1 MTFSVSDFATNL
13 SRTGVSKASLFDVR
27 FAPPRGLVGAN
38 ETLRELSLR
47 CDSVSLP
54 NRASASIP
62 IKYYGNVKK
71 HYYGTIDPTPITITV
86 ILSQNL
92 AERDLF
98 LTWQDV
104 ALGRIRKPFNAPR
117 LGNFNIGYYKNYVS
131 NVEINKYDESGNLAM
146 VTKLVDAYPS
156 IVGESALSWS
166 DTEIM
171 KMNVTFDY
179 YYFQEF
185 YTGDTNDADLE
196 NRTLLNNSNKA
207 RFYGVVRGDFDL

>member
-131 NVEINKYDESGNLAM
+131 NVEINKYNESGNLVM
-146 VTKLVDAYPS
+146 TTKLVDAYPS

-166 DTEIM
+166 DAEIM
-171 KMNVTFDY
+171 RLNVTFDY

-196 NRTLLNNSNKA
+196 NRTILNNSNKA

>member
-27 FAPPRGLVGAN
+27 FTAPRGLVGATD
-38 ETLRELSLR
+38 TLRELSLR

-71 HYYGTIDPTPITITV
+71 HYYGTIDPTPITMTV

-92 AERDLF
+92 VERDLF

-104 ALGRIRKPFNAPR
+104 ALGGIRKPFNAPR
-117 LGNFNIGYYKNYVS
+117 LGNFNIGYYKDYVS
-131 NVEINKYDESGNLAM
+131 NINIRKFDDSGKLVM
-146 VTKLVDAYPS
+146 ISKLVDAYPS
-156 IVGESALSWS
+156 IVGESALSWG
-166 DTEIM
+166 DGDIM
-171 KMNVTFDY
+171 RLNVTFDY
-179 YYFQEF
+179 YYFQET
-185 YTGDTNDADLE
+185 YPGSE
-196 NRTLLNNSNKA
+196 NEQQLQRRRVYNTINNAK
-207 RFYGVVRGDFDL
+207 FYGQGIGD